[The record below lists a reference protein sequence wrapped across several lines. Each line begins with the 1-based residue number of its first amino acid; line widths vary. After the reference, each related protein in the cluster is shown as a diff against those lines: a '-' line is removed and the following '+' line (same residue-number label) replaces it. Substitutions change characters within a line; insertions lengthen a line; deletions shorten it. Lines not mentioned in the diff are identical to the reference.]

1 MVRTTMT
8 TDGVNYLTGTIREG
22 KVNRPDGLFVGREG
36 RIERV
41 RADALQRS
49 GSRRPRG
56 SDPDVGCAEGNRDA
70 DTQPCAGRPRARR
83 LRWKS
88 DALTIPAP
96 PGAPSD
102 ARGLRRPHLGA
113 HLRR

>member
-49 GSRRPRG
+49 GSV
-56 SDPDVGCAEGNRDA
+56 DPVDR
-70 DTQPCAGRPRARR
+70 TPM
-83 LRWKS
+83 
-88 DALTIPAP
+88 
-96 PGAPSD
+96 
-102 ARGLRRPHLGA
+102 
-113 HLRR
+113 